1 MNNEPT
7 RKVNFTPYEIFVVL
21 VSLLSIFNIVLY
33 FVFEAKS
40 ILYVI
45 GTIDT
50 LISFIFLIDF
60 IRNFHQA
67 ESKYNYFFKGLGFAD
82 LLASIP
88 LPQFKI
94 LRLLRIIKVYKEVR
108 KGGVRLISQGI
119 FKNTASAALYLVF
132 FIILLLLEFGS
143 IAVLYAEQNNPESN
157 INTASDAIWWVYVTI
172 TTVGYGDKYP
182 VTNVGR
188 LIGMVVMLVG
198 VGLFGVLTGFLANK
212 FLPKDNELYDKL
224 DTLKE
229 EIKNL
234 KNENKK

>member
-1 MNNEPT
+1 MSVSNNQT
-7 RKVNFTPYEIFVVL
+7 TKFTPYDIFVVL
-21 VSLLSIFNIVLY
+21 VSLLSIFNIILY
-33 FVFEAKS
+33 FVFDAKP

-50 LISFIFLIDF
+50 LISFIFLVDF
-60 IRNFHQA
+60 IRNLHRA
-67 ESKYNYFFKGLGFAD
+67 KSKREYFFKGLGFAD

-94 LRLLRIIKVYKEVR
+94 LRLLRIIKVFKEVR

-143 IAVLYAEQNNPESN
+143 IAVLYAEQNNPASN
-157 INTASDAIWWVYVTI
+157 IETASDAIWWVYVTI

-182 VTNVGR
+182 TTNLGR

-212 FLPKDNELYDKL
+212 FLPKDNELYEKIDSLEK
-224 DTLKE
+224 

-234 KNENKK
+234 KK